1 MIKHTVR
8 VKASTEYDVLIGGE
22 LLCHTGELILQV
34 HKACEC
40 VLVSDDTVYSLY
52 GKAVTASL
60 ETSGFSVK
68 EFVFPHGERSKSV
81 DTLLKALEAFNASG
95 LTRSGLVVALGGG
108 VTGDLAGFA
117 ASVYLRGVPF
127 VQIPTTLLA
136 AIDSSVGGKTAVN
149 ASFGKNLVG
158 SFHQPIRVICDTDT
172 FATLPEQIFCDGMAE
187 AIKYGALEGADLFD
201 AIADKSIDTDRLV
214 AECVSIK
221 ARIVEND
228 ERDTGMRAL
237 LNLGHT
243 AAHSIET
250 LSDYT
255 VSHGQAV
262 AIGMRI
268 IAAACDRLGMSRGL
282 EARMRTALKS
292 YGLDAP
298 CTFSASELAE
308 VAKNDKKRK
317 GSKVTVVMLEDI
329 GKPFP
334 HTVDINA
341 LSDILIP

>member
-1 MIKHTVR
+1 MINHTIRVR
-8 VKASTEYDVLIGGE
+8 TSTEYDVMIGGGI
-22 LLCHTGELILQV
+22 LDLVGELVLDV

-52 GKAVTASL
+52 GNTVTASL
-60 ETSGFSVK
+60 EARGFSVGK
-68 EFVFPHGERSKSV
+68 FVFPHGESSKSV
-81 DTLLKALEAFNASG
+81 EVLLKALEAFNASG

-117 ASVYLRGVPF
+117 ASIYLRGVPF

-187 AIKYGALEGADLFD
+187 AIKYGALEGTELFD
-201 AIADKSIDTDRLV
+201 DIANKSIDTDRLV
-214 AECVSIK
+214 AECVAIK
-221 ARIVEND
+221 ARIVTDD
-228 ERDTGMRAL
+228 ERDTGIRAI

-268 IAAACDRLGMSRGL
+268 IAAACDRLGMSQGL
-282 EARMRTALKS
+282 EQKIKAALMS

-298 CTFSASELAE
+298 CQFTAKELAE
-308 VAKNDKKRK
+308 VARNDKKRK
-317 GSKVTVVMLEDI
+317 GTKVDRKSVV
-329 GKPFP
+329 
-334 HTVDINA
+334 
-341 LSDILIP
+341 